1 MQAHACVGWVG
12 GCVPVRIIGVC
23 VILLYSHCWHIFSGK
38 CIRCVWNKHTR
49 LANCAISYNATFDA
63 PFILHHGNYIQI
75 TSQNRNLQS
84 EWAEKGREKECE
96 SKECVREWGVQ
107 SEVTS
112 VSSYNH
118 LLYFTLNSQPLTFYI
133 QCMVYL
139 FITIY
144 RTAGNIGDP
153 YPHGVAFTFS
163 AKPSLALAQCFD

>member
-1 MQAHACVGWVG
+1 MRALGGWVWVSAHTHVC
-12 GCVPVRIIGVC
+12 CVPVRIIGVC

-38 CIRCVWNKHTR
+38 CIHCVWNKHTR
-49 LANCAISYNATFDA
+49 LANCTISHNATFDA

-75 TSQNRNLQS
+75 TSQNRNL
-84 EWAEKGREKECE
+84 ETDWAEKGREKENE

-133 QCMVYL
+133 QCMVSL

-144 RTAGNIGDP
+144 CLPEILTIHIFGDF
-153 YPHGVAFTFS
+153 AS
-163 AKPSLALAQCFD
+163 KQER